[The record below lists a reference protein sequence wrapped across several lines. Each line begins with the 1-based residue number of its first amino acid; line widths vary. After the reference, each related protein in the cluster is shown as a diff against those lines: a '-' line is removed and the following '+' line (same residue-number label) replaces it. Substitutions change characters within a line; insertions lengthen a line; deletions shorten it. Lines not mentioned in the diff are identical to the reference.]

1 MGLTALKTNRMLLNH
16 GIFRLPSNK
25 SSQYEVSP
33 PSPEMSWKRTYF
45 LQVASE
51 INGDHIPSSQRCDNW
66 KMSWKV
72 SFNFDI
78 NQKLNLTSSC
88 PAIECWC
95 HLQSA
100 WEMSYQELNS
110 NWNETYLFAS
120 YPFWNIAFS
129 FSFPKPWNQVLG
141 SQLTSKSELAIERTH
156 GQTSDLNSFQRFHPL
171 ISFNW
176 WGVWIKCLGLKK
188 QHLDFSFDQ
197 GVAIANMNLS

>member
-1 MGLTALKTNRMLLNH
+1 MCRQPTFTAHTASLILKHHKNEMMSSVTLWLSIIAGLESANHKVHAFLSYFEEEGTFYRMGLTALKTDRMLLNH

-51 INGDHIPSSQRCDNW
+51 INGDHIPSSQRRDNW

-72 SFNFDI
+72 SFSFDI

-88 PAIECWC
+88 PAIEYWC

-100 WEMSYQELNS
+100 W
-110 NWNETYLFAS
+110 
-120 YPFWNIAFS
+120 
-129 FSFPKPWNQVLG
+129 
-141 SQLTSKSELAIERTH
+141 
-156 GQTSDLNSFQRFHPL
+156 
-171 ISFNW
+171 
-176 WGVWIKCLGLKK
+176 
-188 QHLDFSFDQ
+188 
-197 GVAIANMNLS
+197 